1 MTSKQTKGIREDV
14 ENCLLLDSTHS
25 AYGSTHVS
33 GSSRL
38 SITSLNQQPEEAY
51 SDHGWS
57 SEEFTSI
64 NLARRKKK
72 RLQKHHKSNRPKLV
86 SKLSH
91 IVRSRTQS
99 EEEDN
104 TEDVIQM
111 PSDDLILPELDQN
124 AAEVREYV
132 SSSIKSVE
140 NRPLRKQ
147 KVNLSTIR
155 EKYRQAR
162 FNERYKKRIKQ
173 QHNESFL
180 EMEISHLR
188 KVKK

>member
-14 ENCLLLDSTHS
+14 ENCLLLGSTHS

-38 SITSLNQQPEEAY
+38 SITSLNQQPEEAC

-57 SEEFTSI
+57 SEEFTSN

-111 PSDDLILPELDQN
+111 PSDDLILPELDQ
-124 AAEVREYV
+124 
-132 SSSIKSVE
+132 
-140 NRPLRKQ
+140 
-147 KVNLSTIR
+147 
-155 EKYRQAR
+155 KYYNYNNFFQL
-162 FNERYKKRIKQ
+162 I
-173 QHNESFL
+173 
-180 EMEISHLR
+180 
-188 KVKK
+188 